1 MTRQLNYSKIIVA
14 TLLVGLGF
22 YLVSNV
28 NHFISIPYIGYFS
41 LLIFGTIAYCLV
53 FGFKAYEKSFIK
65 NQFNSGRILSSI
77 SSSPSFSLLF

>member
-14 TLLVGLGF
+14 TPLVGLGF

-41 LLIFGTIAYCLV
+41 FDFWHDRLLPCFWL
-53 FGFKAYEKSFIK
+53 
-65 NQFNSGRILSSI
+65 
-77 SSSPSFSLLF
+77 

>member
-28 NHFISIPYIGYFS
+28 NRFISIPYIGYFS
-41 LLIFGTIAYCLV
+41 LLIFGTIAYSLV
-53 FGFKAYEKSFIK
+53 FW
-65 NQFNSGRILSSI
+65 L
-77 SSSPSFSLLF
+77 

>member
-28 NHFISIPYIGYFS
+28 NHFIPISA
-41 LLIFGTIAYCLV
+41 IF
-53 FGFKAYEKSFIK
+53 
-65 NQFNSGRILSSI
+65 
-77 SSSPSFSLLF
+77 LF